1 MMTSEQPRVN
11 PAGRYSVKDTC
22 RLLGI
27 HRNTLLNHTKAGD
40 IKASYRK
47 ANRSKFYTGMEITKF
62 WIQTI

>member
-1 MMTSEQPRVN
+1 MTSDKPKVN
-11 PAGRYSVKDTC
+11 PAGRYSVKNTC

-47 ANRSKFYTGMEITKF
+47 ANHSKFYTGMEITKF